1 MAQKLGMGMAVW
13 NDSAFVARAL
23 PALTDAL
30 GLYLVLDHLDAY
42 LRISPDQTDFS
53 YVNPLVVEQLRAEWI
68 DDARRHLPG
77 AVHAEVAEK
86 VASAENFR
94 IALVGHLD
102 QVPFPPGIPKWV
114 RLLKVFAVG
123 LTALAVFTVLYV
135 IFHGMPVHYL
145 SGPILAAEL
154 MVVGAGVCAMTSL
167 VARDRYQSRLLATV
181 STAVR
186 QELRMAIQHGFANPI
201 TELAQNA
208 YKTELPKL
216 P

>member
-1 MAQKLGMGMAVW
+1 MFDNPAILKHTHQGLTLLLDKINHHTDNGCYSYIFKLYRPGSYASIG
-13 NDSAFVARAL
+13 
-23 PALTDAL
+23 
-30 GLYLVLDHLDAY
+30 
-42 LRISPDQTDFS
+42 RITYRQ
-53 YVNPLVVEQLRAEWI
+53 
-68 DDARRHLPG
+68 HLPE
-77 AVHAEVAEK
+77 ALHAEVEEK

-102 QVPFPPGIPKWV
+102 QVPFPPGVPKWV
-114 RLLKVFAVG
+114 RLLKFLAVA

-135 IFHGMPVHYL
+135 VFHGMPIHYL
-145 SGPILAAEL
+145 YGPILAAEL

-167 VARDRYQSRLLATV
+167 VARDRYHSRLLATV